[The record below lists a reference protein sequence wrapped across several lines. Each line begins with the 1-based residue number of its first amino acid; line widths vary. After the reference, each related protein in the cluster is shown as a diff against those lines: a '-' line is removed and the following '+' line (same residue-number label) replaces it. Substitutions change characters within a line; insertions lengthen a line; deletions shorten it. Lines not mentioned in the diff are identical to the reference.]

1 MTTQTFAKET
11 VPSNLEQEMRRSYLD
26 YAMSVIVGRALPDIR
41 DGLKPVHRRVL
52 YAMSVLGNEWN
63 KPYKKS
69 ARVVG
74 DVIGKYHPHGD
85 TAVYD
90 AIVRMAQGFSMRY
103 PLVDGQGNFGSVDGD
118 SPAAMRYTEIR
129 LSRIA
134 HELLSDLDKE
144 TVEFG
149 PNYDETE
156 TQPLTLPTRVPNL
169 LVNGSTG
176 IAVGMATN
184 VPPHNLSETIDATL
198 ALIANPDISI
208 AELMEHLP
216 GPDFPTAGIIN
227 GRSGIREA
235 YETGRGRIYVRARVE
250 VEPFKSGRE
259 AIIVHELPY
268 QVNKA
273 RLMEKIAELV
283 KSKRIEGISA
293 MRDESD
299 KSGMRMVIELKRG
312 EQAEVALNNLYKHT
326 QLQSVFGINMVAL
339 GNNQP
344 RIFNL
349 KETLEEFVKHRRE
362 VVTRR
367 TLFELRKARERAHI
381 LEGLAVALAN
391 IDAIIAAIKAAQTPA
406 EAKES
411 LLAVGW
417 ESSAVEAMLARD
429 DLVLSRPEGL
439 DEKYGAGENGYLLS
453 PAQAQAILDLRL
465 HRLTGL
471 EQEKIQSEYAGLMDE
486 ITGFLA
492 ILHNPERLM
501 EVISEELLEVRRQ
514 YGDPRRTEIIEG
526 EIDLS
531 MEHLIPEEEV
541 VVTLSHAGYAKA
553 QPVADYSAQ
562 RRGGKGR
569 IATRTKE
576 EDFVGRM
583 FIANS
588 HDTILCFSDR
598 GKVYWLRVFQLP
610 QAGRQARG
618 KPLVNLLPL
627 DAGEQ
632 VTAILPVKGYDKS
645 EGKYVVMATA
655 NGVVKKCKLEDFSR
669 PRASGII
676 AVKLKPDD
684 HLIGVALTDGGD
696 DVLLI
701 VDNGKAT
708 RFSEDDVRAMGRT
721 AAGVRGIRLDG
732 GSKVIALIV
741 TAGVGGDAAVD
752 TVADVGVAASGADGA
767 AGVYASA
774 AADAT
779 IDQLLISTENG
790 YGKRTPM
797 ADFPRKRRGG
807 KGVIAIKTSARNG
820 KVVSA
825 LTVGAD
831 DEVML
836 ITDGGILI
844 RTRTAEVS
852 SVGRNTQGV
861 RLISL
866 KKEEHLVGVSKVEDA
881 GEEAEGEADSSEG
894 TTIH

>member
-1 MTTQTFAKET
+1 MTDLTFAKET
-11 VPSNLEQEMRRSYLD
+11 VPANLEQEMRRSYLD
-26 YAMSVIVGRALPDIR
+26 YAMSVIVGRALPDVR

-52 YAMSVLGNEWN
+52 YAMSVLGNDSN

-149 PNYDETE
+149 LNYDESE

-184 VPPHNLSETIDATL
+184 VPPHNLSETIGATL
-198 ALIANPDISI
+198 ALIRNPDITI
-208 AELMEHLP
+208 DGLMEHLP

-227 GRSGIREA
+227 GRSGIRQA
-235 YETGRGRIYVRARVE
+235 YQTGRGRIYVRARAE
-250 VEPFKSGRE
+250 TEIKNNRE
-259 AIIVHELPY
+259 AIVVHELPY

-283 KSKRIEGISA
+283 KNKRLEGISA

-312 EQAEVALNNLYKHT
+312 EQADVVLNNLYKQT
-326 QLQSVFGINMVAL
+326 QMQTVFGINMVAL
-339 GNNQP
+339 GKNQP
-344 RIFNL
+344 RLFNL
-349 KETLEEFVKHRRE
+349 KEILEEFVKHRRE

-367 TLFELRKARERAHI
+367 TLFELSKARERAHI

-391 IDAIIAAIKAAQTPA
+391 IDPIIAAIKAAQTPA
-406 EAKES
+406 EAKQS
-411 LLAVGW
+411 LLETRW
-417 ESSAVEAMLARD
+417 ESAGLSAMLARGD
-429 DLVLSRPEGL
+429 SRLSRPSSL
-439 DEKYGAGENGYLLS
+439 DEKYGAGEDGYRLS
-453 PAQAQAILDLRL
+453 PAQAQAILELRL

-471 EQEKIQSEYAGLMDE
+471 EQEKIHSEYTGLMDE
-486 ITGFLA
+486 ITSLLK
-492 ILHNPERLM
+492 ILQSPDRLM
-501 EVISEELLEVRRQ
+501 EVISEELAEIAQ
-514 YGDPRRTEIIEG
+514 QFGDQRRTEILDG
-526 EIDLS
+526 EIDLAL
-531 MEHLIPEEEV
+531 EDLIPEEEV
-541 VVTLSHAGYAKA
+541 VVTLSHAGYAKS
-553 QPVADYSAQ
+553 QPVADYTAQ
-562 RRGGKGR
+562 HRGGKGR
-569 IATRTKE
+569 IATRTRE

-583 FIANS
+583 FVANS

-627 DAGEQ
+627 GDGEK
-632 VTAILPVKGYDKS
+632 VTAILPIKGYEK
-645 EGKYVVMATA
+645 GKYVLMATA
-655 NGVVKKCKLEDFSR
+655 AGTIKKCQLKDFSR
-669 PRASGII
+669 PLRSGII
-676 AVKLKPDD
+676 ALKLKPGD
-684 HLIGVALTDGGD
+684 HLVGVALTEGD
-696 DVLLI
+696 EDVLL
-701 VDNGKAT
+701 VSNAGKAA
-708 RFSEDDVRAMGRT
+708 RFAESKVRSMGRNT
-721 AAGVRGIRLDG
+721 TGMRGIRLGDG
-732 GSKVIALIV
+732 DKVISLIV
-741 TAGVGGDAAVD
+741 APGEKSGV
-752 TVADVGVAASGADGA
+752 VAKHEEAPAEV
-767 AGVYASA
+767 
-774 AADAT
+774 
-779 IDQLLISTENG
+779 LISTGNG
-790 YGKRTPM
+790 YGKRTPL
-797 ADFPRKRRGG
+797 ADFPCKGRGG
-807 KGVIAIKTSARNG
+807 KGVIAIKTSPRNG
-820 KVVSA
+820 EVVSA
-825 LTVGAD
+825 LTVRGD

-836 ITDGGILI
+836 ITDGGVLI
-844 RTRTAEVS
+844 RTHAAEIS
-852 SVGRNTQGV
+852 SLSRNTQGV

-866 KKEEHLVGVSKVEDA
+866 KHEERLISVSKVEDT
-881 GEEAEGEADSSEG
+881 GEPDAPAE
-894 TTIH
+894 TIVH